1 MTAKSPHPAARLPW
15 LALLVGAL
23 LLAYP
28 LIRLAPLVR
37 SQLGLRDAARPTYS
51 ASFGSP
57 TELGRS
63 QRFRVLAPRAYI
75 ADTEVSAL
83 LQQAE
88 ERRTRL
94 MAELGLPD
102 DDRQVTITLRPEIGV
117 PIGTGRTV
125 VLYAYQLGRGD
136 FVHELTHVLTGYNSA
151 FLAEGLA
158 VRMEQRLGWGVA
170 FATSGRPLSAHV
182 SAALCSG
189 DLPAIADLLRRK
201 SLWDP
206 GDVYASRLRYAVAG
220 SFTGYLI
227 DTYGLPAW
235 LALYGNANVQ
245 MDFEGMYGRSLAA
258 LEQEWRAVVG
268 RTAALQAAWLIVLG
282 AATAAVIYRGARCGG
297 AWLGSAAVTALAHA
311 AWSYYL
317 VWGWAAFAAPAA
329 WLLAAFLSHRLRRTA
344 AGRTS

>member
-1 MTAKSPHPAARLPW
+1 MTARFPHLPARLPW
-15 LALLVGAL
+15 LVLLVGAL

-28 LIRLAPLVR
+28 LVRLAPIAR
-37 SQLGLRDAARPTYS
+37 SQLGVRSIARSSDS

-75 ADTEVSAL
+75 ADDEVTAL
-83 LQQAE
+83 LQRAE

-94 MAELGLPD
+94 MAKLGLPD

-125 VLYAYQLGRGD
+125 VLYAYQLGHGD

-158 VRMEQRLGWGVA
+158 VRMEQRLGWGLA
-170 FATSGRPLSAHV
+170 FATFGRPLSARI
-182 SAALCSG
+182 SAALRSG
-189 DLPAIADLLRRK
+189 ELPAIADLLRRK

-206 GDVYASRLRYAVAG
+206 GDVPASKLRYAVSG
-220 SFTGYLI
+220 SFTSYLI

-235 LALYGNANVQ
+235 LALYDNANVRV
-245 MDFEGMYGRSLAA
+245 DFEGTYGRSLAA

-282 AATAAVIYRGARCGG
+282 AAAAAVIYRGARRGG
-297 AWLGSAAVTALAHA
+297 AWLGAAAVTALAHA

-317 VWGWAAFAAPAA
+317 AWGWAAIAAPAA
-329 WLLAAFLSHRLRRTA
+329 WLLAVFLFRRRKA
-344 AGRTS
+344 

>member
-1 MTAKSPHPAARLPW
+1 MIAKFPYPSARLPW

-28 LIRLAPLVR
+28 LVRLAPLVR
-37 SQLGLRDAARPTYS
+37 MQLGLLGAARPSYS
-51 ASFGSP
+51 AGFGSP

-75 ADTEVSAL
+75 ADDEVTAL
-83 LQQAE
+83 LQRAE

-125 VLYAYQLGRGD
+125 VLFAYQLGRGD

-158 VRMEQRLGWGVA
+158 VRMEQRLGWGLA
-170 FATSGRPLSAHV
+170 FATFGRPLSAHV
-182 SAALCSG
+182 NAALRSG
-189 DLPAIADLLRRK
+189 ELPAVANILRRK

-206 GDVYASRLRYAVAG
+206 GDVSASKLRYAVAG

-227 DTYGLPAW
+227 DTYGLPVW
-235 LALYGNANVQ
+235 LALYRNANVR
-245 MDFEGMYGRSLAA
+245 MDFEGTYGRSLAA
-258 LEQEWRAVVG
+258 LEQEWRAVLG

-282 AATAAVIYRGARCGG
+282 AAAAAVIYLGAKCGG
-297 AWLGSAAVTALAHA
+297 VWLGAAAVAALAHA
-311 AWSYYL
+311 AWSFYL
-317 VWGWAAFAAPAA
+317 VWGWAALAAPAA
-329 WLLAAFLSHRLRRTA
+329 WLLAVFLLRLLNRTA
-344 AGRTS
+344 ASRAS